1 LINKKKILAL
11 IPARGGSKRLP
22 RKNILDLAGKPMLA
36 WSILAGL
43 ESQYIDDVVVSTDD
57 KSIADMALLY
67 GAKVPFIRPDELSG
81 DDATSVDVVVHAL
94 EYLKQKCQLY
104 DYVVLL
110 QPTSP
115 LRDAQ
120 SIDEGVLWMDQKKA
134 DCVIGMTKINHP
146 SEWTIALPEG
156 RCLDTFFKGMKKN
169 SSSEYRIN
177 GALYI
182 CSVERLLEEK
192 SLFLKSKSY
201 AFVMGREV
209 SVDVDDYLDFM
220 LCEALLAARNL
231 PLGKL

>member
-1 LINKKKILAL
+1 
-11 IPARGGSKRLP
+11 
-22 RKNILDLAGKPMLA
+22 
-36 WSILAGL
+36 
-43 ESQYIDDVVVSTDD
+43 
-57 KSIADMALLY
+57 
-67 GAKVPFIRPDELSG
+67 
-81 DDATSVDVVVHAL
+81 
-94 EYLKQKCQLY
+94 
-104 DYVVLL
+104 
-110 QPTSP
+110 
-115 LRDAQ
+115 
-120 SIDEGVLWMDQKKA
+120 
-134 DCVIGMTKINHP
+134 
-146 SEWTIALPEG
+146 
-156 RCLDTFFKGMKKN
+156 MKKN